1 MAMQNKGILGA
12 TIVAIVV
19 LVTAVALALLQS
31 TQTLPNTG
39 SIKGINVKVYEN
51 SACTVPLSSLT
62 WGALDPGSSTI
73 KTMYVKNEGTSPM
86 NLSMTTTTWNPSNAP
101 NYITVTW
108 NQNGTTVNAG
118 LNVQANVTLTV
129 SPSISGIPSFA
140 FTMVITGTG

>member
-1 MAMQNKGILGA
+1 MAMQNKRVFGA
-12 TIVAIVV
+12 TIVAIVIM
-19 LVTAVALALLQS
+19 VTAVALALLQS
-31 TQTLPNTG
+31 TQTIPNTG
-39 SIKGINVKVYEN
+39 SIKAIGVGVYEN

-62 WGALDPGSSTI
+62 WGTLDPGSSTI

-86 NLSMTTTTWNPSNAP
+86 NLSMTTNTWNPANAL

-108 NQNGTTVNAG
+108 NQNGTIVNAG